1 MSLVDA
7 RWHKSSYSGSQGECV
22 EVAWFKSSH
31 SGSQTNCVEVGWAK
45 SSHSGTQTEC
55 VEVAVSPGIV
65 GVRDTK
71 DRQGGTLTVPAAAWS
86 AFLKA
91 QR

>member
-1 MSLVDA
+1 MSLADA
-7 RWHKSSYSGSQGECV
+7 QWRKSNYSGSQGECV
-22 EVAWFKSSH
+22 EVAWFKSSY
-31 SGSQTNCVEVGWAK
+31 SGSQTNCLEVAWHK
-45 SSHSGTQTEC
+45 SSYSGSQTEC
-55 VEVAVSPGIV
+55 VEVAVAPSVV

>member
-1 MSLVDA
+1 MSLADA
-7 RWHKSSYSGSQGECV
+7 RWHKSSYSGSQTNCV

-31 SGSQTNCVEVGWAK
+31 SGSQG
-45 SSHSGTQTEC
+45 GC
-55 VEVAVSPGIV
+55 VEVAVAPGIV